1 MPMKSKLQNE
11 DELLLR
17 YILNELDPSEETIV
31 EKAMLEDENVLI
43 EVESL
48 KTTLKKTQ
56 ILPLLNPPA
65 DLTSLLVE
73 KAIEFQAGKAKIKPI
88 FYLRRFSYAAAA
100 TILIAGGSVWY
111 IQTNH
116 DNQLMASEN
125 QNVYTTTTAGQ
136 NSSPWVDKQNILH
149 ISSIGTSSELVPDS
163 VMNKLRPIDGDQPL
177 LQAPRQ
183 VQLTGTQK

>member
-48 KTTLKKTQ
+48 RTTLKKTS
-56 ILPLLNPPA
+56 ILPLLDPPA
-65 DLTSLLVE
+65 DITSLIVD
-73 KAIEFQAGKAKIKPI
+73 KAIEFRAERAKIRPI
-88 FYLRRFSYAAAA
+88 TYLKKFSYAAAA

-111 IQTNH
+111 VQTSQSNV
-116 DNQLMASEN
+116 LMVSEN
-125 QNVYTTTTAGQ
+125 PDVYTTTTSGQ
-136 NSSPWVDKQNILH
+136 NSSPWIDKQNILH
-149 ISSIGTSSELVPDS
+149 IGSIGSAAELVPDS

-177 LQAPRQ
+177 LQAPRH